1 MGPMLSDQA
10 TGVFWAAFTLFACTT
25 ASIFSGAVIERIRLS
40 AFILLG
46 CNTWFSSLDY
56 WSILGMAS

>member
-25 ASIFSGAVIERIRLS
+25 ASIFSGSVIERIRIS
-40 AFILLG
+40 AF
-46 CNTWFSSLDY
+46 TF
-56 WSILGMAS
+56 